1 MIRNNLDIFGVIVII
16 VVGGGGGDAKG
27 VLDGFLTIKT
37 LEKCQIL
44 VLVFMMKTLER
55 QLELYMSVWGVI
67 CFVGKFT
74 KKNYNSYLYLKN
86 QNWLLFWRKLTLN

>member
-16 VVGGGGGDAKG
+16 VVGDGGGDAKG

-44 VLVFMMKTLER
+44 VLV
-55 QLELYMSVWGVI
+55 SVWGVI
-67 CFVGKFT
+67 CFVGK
-74 KKNYNSYLYLKN
+74 
-86 QNWLLFWRKLTLN
+86 LT

>member
-16 VVGGGGGDAKG
+16 VVVGGGGDAKG

-55 QLELYMSVWGVI
+55 QLELYMSIWGVI
-67 CFVGKFT
+67 CFVGKLT
-74 KKNYNSYLYLKN
+74 KKTIIHTYTLKTRIDFYFGE
-86 QNWLLFWRKLTLN
+86 NWL